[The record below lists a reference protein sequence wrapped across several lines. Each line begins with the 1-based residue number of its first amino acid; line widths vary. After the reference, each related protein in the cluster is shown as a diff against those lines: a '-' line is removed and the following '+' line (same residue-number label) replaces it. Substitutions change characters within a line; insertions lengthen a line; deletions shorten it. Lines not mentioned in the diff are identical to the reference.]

1 MGSSLIDLIKDKL
14 NIVDV
19 VSEYIDLSKK
29 GSNFW
34 GICPFHEDTNP
45 SMSVSP
51 EKQMFKCFVCGQ
63 GGNAINFVSEFEK
76 ITFGKALRQLGDKVG
91 VKVEDKFEEKS
102 SYSEKQQALINVLND
117 ANDFFQYSITSTEG
131 EKALKYAE
139 SRKLTTKIREKFKIG
154 YAPQDGLVNY
164 LRKKGHDDSVIINAA
179 LMSQHGNQFYKNRL
193 MYAISNRYGDVV
205 AFSGRSIDQDGP
217 KYINSIDSLV
227 FNKSSILYNFNNAK
241 DTILKE
247 KEVYILEGFMDV
259 IAFEKANI
267 KNSVAIMGT
276 ALTEKHI
283 KDLKDSHAIL
293 MLDSD
298 EAGINASLKSIK
310 LLLRN
315 KLPVSIIY
323 NKDGKDADEIVETKG
338 VKGLKEI
345 INTKVSALKF
355 IYAVLKRKH
364 SNVLNTPEG
373 ISDFIKEFT
382 NYLPYVS
389 DLEKDFYV
397 NKISEDLKV
406 SSKIVSSMI
415 PSYKKTTFTLPKAQ
429 EKTLEIPTLKN
440 HSYILIRSMLKKPM
454 LVDLLKENE
463 VHFSD
468 IMLSKVTEYIIA
480 LKKKQNI
487 KIDSEVKEKVQEI
500 IKDSNEVVSSP
511 EEFGDLINIINN
523 NAKNVLK
530 SSVVVKLN
538 KADTTKDK
546 ANLLEQLIE
555 IQRKKKKR
563 K

>member
-1 MGSSLIDLIKDKL
+1 MGSSLIDQIKDKL

-154 YAPQDGLVNY
+154 YAPQDGLINY